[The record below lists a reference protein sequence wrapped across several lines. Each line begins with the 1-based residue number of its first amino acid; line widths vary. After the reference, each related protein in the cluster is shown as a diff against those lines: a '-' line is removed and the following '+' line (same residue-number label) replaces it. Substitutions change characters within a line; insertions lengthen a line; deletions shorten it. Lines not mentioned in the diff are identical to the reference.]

1 MKIRNKLIL
10 LIPIFLIAMLS
21 RCTYNVEEELYP
33 KTDCDTDN
41 ISYSIDVVPILQNNC
56 YECHS
61 EAVNQ
66 AGITLEGYN
75 NLKTYVDNGR
85 FLGAIKHEPGFSPMP
100 QGRPQL
106 PDCQI
111 AKIEQWILD
120 GAQNN

>member
-1 MKIRNKLIL
+1 MFFIIMV
-10 LIPIFLIAMLS
+10 ATLS
-21 RCTYNVEEELYP
+21 RCYYDVEEEIYP
-33 KTDCDTDN
+33 KTECDTDN

-66 AGITLEGYN
+66 AGITLEGYD

-85 FLGAIKHEPGFSPMP
+85 FLGAIKHDPGFSPMP

-120 GAQNN
+120 GAPNN